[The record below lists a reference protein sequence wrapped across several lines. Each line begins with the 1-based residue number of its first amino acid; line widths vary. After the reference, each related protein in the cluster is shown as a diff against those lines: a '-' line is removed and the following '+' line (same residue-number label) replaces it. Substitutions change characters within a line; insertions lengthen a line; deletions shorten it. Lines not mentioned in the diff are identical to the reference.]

1 MIIYLYVKTHNITG
15 LKYLGKTI
23 NKDPYKYP
31 GSGTYWTRHLKV
43 HGYDCTTEI
52 LKECTSKEEV
62 AELGIYYS
70 ELWNIVESDDWAN
83 LIAEN
88 GDGGGVK
95 GKPKSEQAK
104 ANMRGK
110 TRSEETK
117 GKMSKPKS
125 EEAIA
130 NMRGRIVSAETKSRI
145 SAANKGKTRSE
156 ETKSRISAANKGKT
170 PSEEAKA
177 KMSTAA
183 KGRIV
188 SEETKLRISAAQIGK
203 PKSEETRAKM
213 RKPKSPRKK
222 PELN

>member
-31 GSGTYWTRHLKV
+31 DSGTYWTRHLKV

-88 GDGGGVK
+88 GDGGGHK
-95 GKPKSEQAK
+95 HTKESIEKTLATKK
-104 ANMRGK
+104 ANGTMK
-110 TRSEETK
+110 TNTLES
-117 GKMSKPKS
+117 
-125 EEAIA
+125 I
-130 NMRGRIVSAETKSRI
+130 
-145 SAANKGKTRSE
+145 
-156 ETKSRISAANKGKT
+156 
-170 PSEEAKA
+170 A
-177 KMSTAA
+177 KMVA
-183 KGRIV
+183 
-188 SEETKLRISAAQIGK
+188 
-203 PKSEETRAKM
+203 TRRANGSYKQ
-213 RKPKSPRKK
+213 SPDTIKK
-222 PELN
+222 CAP